1 MQEDDT
7 LGGGGS
13 GALVGDNPRRRRRTA
28 QRRPGRE
35 ERSLACLI
43 QALEGRRV
51 VVELRSDI
59 IIRGL
64 LDEADEFLNLSMTDA
79 TTQNVAGVKTSHEF
93 LYVKGRN
100 IRFVHLPKAL
110 DPGQAIEAQRKK
122 LVDLRV
128 AAFKARQA
136 LARLDKGEPALQHG
150 GEVPTS
156 QIPSERYVGAAA
168 VALEPPPAGSRTEGA
183 PTLPVGQLAA
193 PVASRPSDE
202 VAEHPL
208 NEPIAPQAADEGSA
222 SPARDA
228 TGPDENSD
236 TGRFNAACTTAQGME
251 DDGGF
256 DFG

>member
-79 TTQNVAGVKTSHEF
+79 TTQNVAVSS
-93 LYVKGRN
+93 L
-100 IRFVHLPKAL
+100 
-110 DPGQAIEAQRKK
+110 
-122 LVDLRV
+122 
-128 AAFKARQA
+128 
-136 LARLDKGEPALQHG
+136 
-150 GEVPTS
+150 
-156 QIPSERYVGAAA
+156 
-168 VALEPPPAGSRTEGA
+168 
-183 PTLPVGQLAA
+183 
-193 PVASRPSDE
+193 
-202 VAEHPL
+202 
-208 NEPIAPQAADEGSA
+208 
-222 SPARDA
+222 
-228 TGPDENSD
+228 
-236 TGRFNAACTTAQGME
+236 C
-251 DDGGF
+251 
-256 DFG
+256 